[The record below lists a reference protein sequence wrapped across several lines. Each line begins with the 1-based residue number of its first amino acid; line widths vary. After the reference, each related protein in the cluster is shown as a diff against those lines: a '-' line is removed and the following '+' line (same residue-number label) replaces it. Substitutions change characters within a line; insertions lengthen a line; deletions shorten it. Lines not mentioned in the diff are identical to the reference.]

1 MTSASRPTKEPAPDA
16 APADAGAP
24 SLVKKLLLPMLAVV
38 GLCAG
43 VGAGFVVGPR
53 VAALRSAPR
62 PAASEAA
69 AAEEG
74 GGGKEGEVAADRYY
88 RLENLVVNPSG
99 SLGSRFLLVT
109 VVFDIPKAEQRTRLS
124 ARDAEVRDRVTATI
138 ASQTLE
144 ALGAPRARDSLKV
157 LLAAAVAPLLDAGT
171 AVRIYFPQYVIQ

>member
-1 MTSASRPTKEPAPDA
+1 MTSASRPTEEPAAGA
-16 APADAGAP
+16 APAAEGAP
-24 SLVKKLLLPMLAVV
+24 SLVQKLMLPLLVV
-38 GLCAG
+38 GGLCVG

-53 VAALRSAPR
+53 VAELRSAPR
-62 PAASEAA
+62 PAASEADA
-69 AAEEG
+69 TEEK
-74 GGGKEGEVAADRYY
+74 GGKAGEGSADRYY

-109 VVFDIPKAEQRTRLS
+109 VVFDIPKAEQRARLET
-124 ARDAEVRDRVTATI
+124 RDAEVRDRITSTI

-171 AVRIYFPQYVIQ
+171 AVRVFFPQYVIQ